1 LDQPGAIL
9 GEVADEV
16 GRLRREVGDEYVQS
30 ERRLWGGEKLTSMVR
45 HRDASGEPSVP
56 QASPVATNSGPV
68 DPAAVANPPVFPDQP
83 AA

>member
-1 LDQPGAIL
+1 MKN
-9 GEVADEV
+9 
-16 GRLRREVGDEYVQS
+16 R
-30 ERRLWGGEKLTSMVR
+30 EKLTSMIR

-56 QASPVATNSGPV
+56 QATPVASSSGPV